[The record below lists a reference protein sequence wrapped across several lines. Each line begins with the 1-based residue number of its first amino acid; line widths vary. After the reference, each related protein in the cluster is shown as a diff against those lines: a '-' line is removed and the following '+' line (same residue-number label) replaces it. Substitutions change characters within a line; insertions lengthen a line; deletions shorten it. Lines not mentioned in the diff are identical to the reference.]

1 MGRFVLFSCLSA
13 LASQAL
19 ASNPLL
25 EELGVSPIFPPHGSI
40 QRRAGIDDSC
50 FTSVVSKLSPPEPSD
65 TELQDWAATETE
77 LVAACTLTAPA
88 SLSDEVISYL
98 DEFTTWL
105 STVESVADSIDTK
118 CGADIFTFSVS
129 MSCTASHTVVFTQDA
144 SGTGTPGVVSST
156 VMEPME
162 APTGTMYL
170 GDGDGD
176 SAASRNGGM
185 SKVALVVAG
194 VLGAVMAF

>member
-1 MGRFVLFSCLSA
+1 MGRFVFFSCLSA

-19 ASNPLL
+19 ASTPLL
-25 EELGVSPIFPPHGSI
+25 EEFGVSPIFPPHDSI
-40 QRRAGIDDSC
+40 ERRAIDDSC
-50 FTSVVSKLSPPEPSD
+50 FTSVISKLSPPEPSD
-65 TELQDWAATETE
+65 TELQDWAATETQTIS
-77 LVAACTLTAPA
+77 ACTMTAPA

-129 MSCTASHTVVFTQDA
+129 MSCTESHTVVFTEEA

-162 APTGTMYL
+162 APSGTMYI
-170 GDGDGD
+170 GDGD
-176 SAASRNGGM
+176 SAAPRNGGM
-185 SKVALVVAG
+185 SKVAWVVAG

>member
-1 MGRFVLFSCLSA
+1 MGRFVLFGCLSA

-19 ASNPLL
+19 ANTPLL
-25 EELGVSPIFPPHGSI
+25 EEFGISPVFPPHGSI
-40 QRRAGIDDSC
+40 DRRAIDDSC
-50 FTSVVSKLSPPEPSD
+50 FTSVVSKLSPPEPSN

-77 LVAACTLTAPA
+77 AISACTITAPA

-105 STVESVADSIDTK
+105 ATVESVADSIDTK

-129 MSCTASHTVVFTQDA
+129 MSCTESHTVVFTEEA

-156 VMEPME
+156 VMEPMD
-162 APTGTMYL
+162 APTGTMYI
-170 GDGDGD
+170 GDGD
-176 SAASRNGGM
+176 SAAARNGGM